1 MYKSKLYKKAPVLI
15 QELLINIKALIY
27 KALRENYLYKNRFKE
42 LLKNAQLSREEL
54 TALNKKLL
62 TEQLDYAKK
71 HCDFYQS
78 INSSKIEDF
87 PVILKDNIREM
98 PSRFISNDK
107 NIKYFFKS
115 QTGGTTGKPLQLKAN
130 LMAIIEDHAQSAR
143 QITWTGLKPTDR
155 KLWLRADLIVPLE
168 QSNTPFWRR
177 NIVDNMLMMSVY
189 HINANTIAQYVDK
202 INSYKPQLI
211 QAYPSS
217 ICLLA
222 HLIDASEHKIETP
235 INAIILSSES
245 FTKEETALIERVFN
259 SKIYSWYGLSERVAT
274 VGTCSK
280 GYQHLIEDYGFY
292 EFDQNNQ
299 LLATGFHNKA
309 MPLIRYNTGDEFI
322 DIDLNYSPCL
332 CGLPFKKVGGIKGRA
347 GDYLVA
353 SNGNKVTIF
362 NHIPKYVTG
371 LIELQLE
378 QIHKLKLIAKV
389 VVGSNF
395 SMTSKAQLVKNVKH
409 YLGQDMEVELITVDR
424 IPRTKSGKFRQVIY
438 SVEP

>member
-1 MYKSKLYKKAPVLI
+1 MYKSKLYKKAPVLM

-27 KALRENYLYKNRFKE
+27 KVLRENYLYKNRLKE
-42 LLKNAQLSREEL
+42 LLKNTQLSREEL

-62 TEQLDYAKK
+62 TEQIDYAKK

-87 PVILKDNIREM
+87 PVILKDNIKEM
-98 PSRFISNDK
+98 PGRFISNDK

-130 LMAIIEDHAQSAR
+130 LMAIIEDHAQSSR
-143 QITWTGLKPTDR
+143 QITWAGLQPSGK
-155 KLWLRADLIVPLE
+155 KLWLRADLIVPLD
-168 QSNTPFWRR
+168 QSYAPFWRR

-189 HINANTIAQYVDK
+189 HINANTVAQYVDK
-202 INSYKPQLI
+202 INSYKPELI

-222 HLIDASEHKIETP
+222 QLIDSSEHKIETP

-245 FTKEETALIERVFN
+245 FTKEESSLIERVFN
-259 SKIYSWYGLSERVAT
+259 SKVYSWYGLSERVAT
-274 VGTCSK
+274 VGTCNQ
-280 GYQHLIEDYGFY
+280 GYQHLIEDYGYY

-322 DIDLNYSPCL
+322 DVDLNYEPCL
-332 CGLPFKKVGGIKGRA
+332 CGLPFKKVGGIKGRT

-362 NHIPKYVTG
+362 NHIPKEVTG

-378 QIHKLKLIAKV
+378 QTHKLKLIAKV

-395 SMTSKAQLVKNVKH
+395 NMTSNAQLIKNVKH
-409 YLGQDMEVELITVDR
+409 YLGQDMEVEVITVDR
-424 IPRTKSGKFRQVIY
+424 ISRTKSGKFRQVIY

>member
-168 QSNTPFWRR
+168 QSNAPFWRR

-189 HINANTIAQYVDK
+189 HIM
-202 INSYKPQLI
+202 
-211 QAYPSS
+211 
-217 ICLLA
+217 
-222 HLIDASEHKIETP
+222 P
-235 INAIILSSES
+235 I
-245 FTKEETALIERVFN
+245 
-259 SKIYSWYGLSERVAT
+259 
-274 VGTCSK
+274 
-280 GYQHLIEDYGFY
+280 
-292 EFDQNNQ
+292 
-299 LLATGFHNKA
+299 
-309 MPLIRYNTGDEFI
+309 P
-322 DIDLNYSPCL
+322 
-332 CGLPFKKVGGIKGRA
+332 
-347 GDYLVA
+347 
-353 SNGNKVTIF
+353 
-362 NHIPKYVTG
+362 
-371 LIELQLE
+371 
-378 QIHKLKLIAKV
+378 
-389 VVGSNF
+389 
-395 SMTSKAQLVKNVKH
+395 
-409 YLGQDMEVELITVDR
+409 
-424 IPRTKSGKFRQVIY
+424 
-438 SVEP
+438 